1 VTADEQKKAAALAA
15 LDYIK
20 PGMKV
25 GLGTGS
31 TADHFITAL
40 AQKVKEGL
48 EIECVATSK
57 QTFQRA
63 TQLGFRMT
71 TLEKQPY
78 LDVTVDGADEFD
90 PNFQLIKG
98 GGGALLAEKIV
109 ASSSRYMI
117 VIADQSKQV
126 ETLGKF
132 PLPVE
137 VVPFG
142 VNATAWKIERAL
154 KLLNLKG
161 KLVLRLKNGKP
172 FRTDNGNT
180 IIDVAIGAIPDPNQ
194 LSIYL
199 NSIPGVVED
208 GLFVDICSI
217 VLMGT
222 DDGVKTLKKR
232 AHAGAR

>member
-31 TADHFITAL
+31 TANHFISAL
-40 AQKVKEGL
+40 SVKAKL
-48 EIECVATSK
+48 ENLDIECVPTSR
-57 QTFQRA
+57 QTH
-63 TQLGFRMT
+63 QLASSLGLRMT
-71 TLEKQPY
+71 TLEKHTV

-98 GGGALLAEKIV
+98 GGGALLSEKIV

-117 VIADQSKQV
+117 VIADKSKKV
-126 ETLGKF
+126 DTLGKF

-154 KLLNLKG
+154 RLLNLKG
-161 KLVLRLKNGKP
+161 KLVLRLKDGKP
-172 FRTDNGNT
+172 FRTDNGNA
-180 IIDVAIGAIPDPNQ
+180 IIDVGLGAIPDPNR
-194 LSIYL
+194 LSMYL
-199 NSIPGVVED
+199 NNIPGVVED
-208 GLFVDICSI
+208 GLFIDICTI
-217 VLMGT
+217 ILMGT
-222 DDGVKTLKKR
+222 DSGVETFKKPS
-232 AHAGAR
+232 HMVS

>member
-1 VTADEQKKAAALAA
+1 MTADEQKKAAALAA

-31 TADHFITAL
+31 TANHFITAL
-40 AQKVKEGL
+40 AAKVKIEGL
-48 EIECVATSK
+48 DIECVATSK
-57 QTFQRA
+57 QTFQLA
-63 TQLGFRMT
+63 SSLGLRMT
-71 TLEKQPY
+71 TLEQQPR
-78 LDVTVDGADEFD
+78 LDVAVDGADEFD
-90 PNFQLIKG
+90 PNFQLVKG

-117 VIADQSKQV
+117 VIADKSKQV

-142 VNATAWKIERAL
+142 VKATAWKIERAL
-154 KLLNLKG
+154 RLLSLKA
-161 KLVLRLKNGKP
+161 KLVLRIKDGKP

-180 IIDVAIGAIPDPNQ
+180 IIDVSLGVIPDPNR
-194 LSIYL
+194 LSIFL

-208 GLFVDICSI
+208 GLFIDICGI
-217 VLMGT
+217 ILLGT
-222 DDGVKTLKKR
+222 DDGVKILNKKPV
-232 AHAGAR
+232 

>member
-15 LDYIK
+15 VDYIK

-31 TADHFITAL
+31 TANHFISAL
-40 AQKVKEGL
+40 SVRAKL
-48 EIECVATSK
+48 ENLDIECVPTSR
-57 QTFQRA
+57 QTQQFA
-63 TQLGFRMT
+63 SSLGLRMT
-71 TLEKQPY
+71 TLEKHAV

-98 GGGALLAEKIV
+98 GGGALLSEKIV

-117 VIADQSKQV
+117 VIADKSKKV
-126 ETLGKF
+126 DTLGKF

-154 KLLNLKG
+154 RLLNLKG
-161 KLVLRLKNGKP
+161 KLVLRLKDGKP
-172 FRTDNGNT
+172 FRTDNGNA
-180 IIDVAIGAIPDPNQ
+180 IIDVALGAIPDPNR
-194 LSIYL
+194 LSMYL
-199 NSIPGVVED
+199 NNIPGVVED
-208 GLFVDICSI
+208 GLFIDICSI
-217 VLMGT
+217 ILMGT
-222 DDGVKTLKKR
+222 DKGVETFKK
-232 AHAGAR
+232 ASHKVS